1 MDTNKH
7 EFQWATS
14 RMAFSYSCSFVVKM
28 QCDLAARSLLLNG
41 IIQRALQI
49 EFFDLLGERGIVCRV
64 DEALIV
70 DKIEK
75 TPSRDHLRDFW
86 IVSQSNDFRMLA
98 QLAGTGK
105 RKEFP
110 RTYRIGKHT
119 TRLAKRFVGLR

>member
-1 MDTNKH
+1 
-7 EFQWATS
+7 
-14 RMAFSYSCSFVVKM
+14 M
-28 QCDLAARSLLLNG
+28 QCDRAARSLLLNG
-41 IIQRALQI
+41 VIQRALQI
-49 EFFDLLGERGIVCRV
+49 EFFDLLGERGIVYRV

-86 IVSQSNDFRMLA
+86 IVSQSNNFRMLA
-98 QLAGTGK
+98 QLAGTGE

-110 RTYRIGKHT
+110 RTFRIGKHT